1 MKCLTACLETSNE
14 LSNLTSTQIEQLHQ
28 EQQADYRANWD
39 RDVEIYPGIND
50 LLNVLDNKSL
60 PLAVLTN
67 KDQEFADECIAKFFD
82 PKQFLCT
89 QGFSA
94 SVPHKPN
101 PTGAL
106 KLSEAFGL
114 LPKQVALIG
123 DTAVDIETAKAAGFV
138 SVGVLWGFREQQ
150 ELEQAGADFIIEYP
164 EELLELP
171 IF

>member
-1 MKCLTACLETSNE
+1 MKCLTACLETSGE
-14 LSNLTSTQIEQLHQ
+14 LSSLTSAQIKQLHQ
-28 EQQADYRANWD
+28 EQQTDYRANWN
-39 RDVEIYPGIND
+39 RDVEVYPGISNLLRVLND
-50 LLNVLDNKSL
+50 KNL

-67 KDQEFADECIAKFFD
+67 KDQEFAEQCIARFFD
-82 PKQFLCT
+82 SAQFLYT

-114 LPKQVALIG
+114 VPEQVALIG

-138 SVGVLWGFREQQ
+138 SIGVLWGFREQQ
-150 ELEQAGADFIIEYP
+150 ELEQAGADFIIEHP
-164 EELLELP
+164 IELLELP